1 MKKNEINSLLRNYVH
16 SNLSP
21 TQDDISFVS
30 KIYKSFNELLGE
42 KNCIQIGSFPRYTA
56 IKPIHDLDI
65 LYIFGNWNNL
75 RSIPDHFME
84 TLFNR
89 IKFHYKNPTDY
100 ILKFSAQTHSIS
112 IQYMDGEDEVFAVD
126 LVPALINGKNEFD
139 SDTYYVPE
147 IIKYS
152 RGQKRAKF
160 YASHNPSNIDWIKTD
175 PRGYIEIA
183 SRLNKKNKDFRK
195 SVKFA
200 KGWKN
205 SFKEL
210 NENFKLKSFHLE
222 QLITEDYKSN
232 SHLEI
237 FDSLFLFFTRLK
249 NDIKKP
255 ILNDRANSTRYI
267 DQYLTD
273 LTDDQ
278 DKLIHQAIDSILIA
292 FENYNENT
300 KNEDIISNSFY
311 KRESETEEFLFDQG
325 IPTFTEKNLDF
336 EIDGFIQYRDGYR
349 SYTASLKKSSGIV
362 DTKNQIDFRTT
373 QNNTSANVIKWKVQN
388 SKDSPSPRGEI
399 TNNKTY
405 QKPENTAYIGN
416 HYVEAYAIKNEICVA
431 KDRVNVI
438 IKA

>member
-1 MKKNEINSLLRNYVH
+1 MRKNEINSLLRNYVH

-65 LYIFGNWNNL
+65 LFIIGHWNTFKSL
-75 RSIPDHFME
+75 PEHFME
-84 TLFNR
+84 ALLAR
-89 IKFHYKNPTDY
+89 IKSHYKNPTNYD
-100 ILKFSAQTHSIS
+100 LDFSAQTHSIS
-112 IQYMDGEDEVFAVD
+112 IKYMDGDEEVFAVD
-126 LVPALINGKNEFD
+126 LVPSLVNGKNEFD
-139 SDTYYVPE
+139 LDTYYVPE

-152 RGQKRAKF
+152 RGEKRAKF
-160 YASHNPSNIDWIKTD
+160 YASHTPGSIDWIKTD

-183 SRLNKKNKDFRK
+183 SRVNKKNVDFRK

-205 SFKEL
+205 HFKEL
-210 NENFKLKSFHLE
+210 NEDFKLKSFHLE

-232 SHLEI
+232 PNLEI

-249 NDIKKP
+249 DDIKNPRIK
-255 ILNDRANSTRYI
+255 DRADSTRFI
-267 DQYLTD
+267 DQYVND
-273 LTDDQ
+273 LTEDEI
-278 DKLIHQAIDSILIA
+278 KLIHQAIDSILIA
-292 FENYNENT
+292 FEHYNENT
-300 KNEDIISNSFY
+300 RNEEIISNGFY
-311 KRESETEEFLFDQG
+311 QRGSESEEFLFDQG
-325 IPTFTEKNLDF
+325 IPTLTDKTLNF
-336 EIDGFIQYRDGYR
+336 EIDGFIQSRNGYR
-349 SYTASLKKSSGIV
+349 SYSASLKKSNGIV

-373 QNNTSANVIKWKVQN
+373 QNNTGAYLIKWKVQN

-399 TNNKTY
+399 TDNKTY

-416 HYVEAYAIKNEICVA
+416 HYVEAYAIKDEVCIA
-431 KDRVNVI
+431 KDRVDVI
-438 IKA
+438 IRA